1 MATSGS
7 VDFSQNRD
15 QIITGALNVLDI
27 VGVGFTPSAGRINH
41 AASALNMLVKSWQG
55 QTDFARG
62 LKVWARKRG
71 YLFLQKD
78 QNQYS
83 LPGDHW
89 TNSYVSTTTT
99 AAASGGAGTIQIT
112 SASGMTSG
120 DYLGVELSTG
130 ALQWTTISGAPSTT
144 LTLAASLTASV
155 ASGAR
160 VFAYTTRATRPLSV
174 LAAVRRDVQ
183 TKDTPMEMLR
193 TVSTYEAIADKTADG
208 TPGVIF
214 YESTL
219 PAGTLSLDTQ
229 PVNVTD
235 VLRLTYV
242 RPLEDLD
249 ASTDDLD
256 YPQEW
261 FRALKLGLA
270 REIAVDYG
278 KKWEAQHEMLFKE
291 ALAIAQQANPEV
303 SDAYFE
309 PGRD

>member
-1 MATSGS
+1 MSTSGS

-15 QIITGALNVLDI
+15 QIITRALNVLDI
-27 VGVGFTPSAGRINH
+27 VGVGFTPSAGEIDH
-41 AASALNMLVKSWQG
+41 AANALQLLVKSWQG

-71 YLFLQKD
+71 YLFLQRS
-78 QNQYS
+78 QNEYS
-83 LPGDHW
+83 LPGDNW

-99 AAASGGAGTIQIT
+99 AAATAGAGTISIA
-112 SASGMTSG
+112 SATGMTSG
-120 DYLGVELSTG
+120 DYLGVQLSTG

-144 LTLAASLTASV
+144 LTLAASLTANV

-160 VFAYTTRATRPLSV
+160 VFAYTTRATRPLSII
-174 LAAVRRDVQ
+174 AAVRRDVR
-183 TKDTPMEMLR
+183 TTDTVMEMLR
-193 TVSTYEAIADKTADG
+193 TPQAYEAITDKTATG
-208 TPGVIF
+208 TPGVVF
-214 YESTL
+214 YEPTL
-219 PAGTLSLDTQ
+219 PNGTLYLDTQ
-229 PVNVTD
+229 PVDATD

-249 ASTDDLD
+249 QSTDDLD

-261 FRALKLGLA
+261 YRALAYGLA

-278 KKWEAQHEMLFKE
+278 KKWTPDHAALLTE
-291 ALAIAQQANPEV
+291 ALFIAQQANPEV
-303 SDAYFE
+303 SDQHFE